1 MLSAGER
8 HLDSNIP
15 GTPHLTDAQRI
26 DWLRLIRSDNV
37 GPRTFRSLINH
48 FGSARAALERLPDL
62 ARRGGAA
69 RPGRI
74 CSEDDAQR
82 ELAASGEIGVTLIA
96 PGEAGYPPRLAG
108 IDDAPPLLGARGR
121 LDALM
126 RPMIA
131 IVGSRNASG
140 AGLKFAERLA
150 RDLGAAGFVIVSG
163 LARGIDQAAHR
174 ASISSGTLAVLAGG
188 HDKIYPPEHEGLL
201 FAILDTGG
209 AISEMPLGHVPRAR
223 DFPRRNRLIS
233 GAALGVVVIE
243 AAHRSGSLITARIAA
258 EQGREVFAVP
268 GSPLDPR
275 AAGTN
280 DLIKQ
285 GAALVTEAADV
296 INAVMPIMERPI
308 ELPGREPDNVM
319 SFDEPDHSDRARVIG
334 LLGPSPVGIDDLIR
348 LAGTSATTVRIV
360 LLELELAG
368 RLERHGGGL
377 VSII

>member
-1 MLSAGER
+1 MSLSAPLACGVCAI
-8 HLDSNIP
+8 IP
-15 GTPHLTDAQRI
+15 
-26 DWLRLIRSDNV
+26 
-37 GPRTFRSLINH
+37 GPRTFRSLVNH

-62 ARRGGAA
+62 ARRGGAQ

-74 CSEDDAQR
+74 YGEEEAR
-82 ELAASGEIGVTLIA
+82 AELAACQRTGVSLVA
-96 PGEAGYPPRLAG
+96 PGEAGYPPRLATL
-108 IDDAPPLLGARGR
+108 DDAPPLLGVRGAFE
-121 LDALM
+121 ALM

-140 AGLKFAERLA
+140 AGLKFAGTLA
-150 RDLGAAGFVIVSG
+150 RDLGEAGFVIASG

-174 ASISSGTLAVLAGG
+174 ASCATGTVAMLAGG
-188 HDKIYPPEHEGLL
+188 HDRIYPPEHVDLL
-201 FAILDTGG
+201 AAIIEAGG
-209 AISEMPLGHVPRAR
+209 AAISEMPMGHVPRAR

-233 GAALGVVVIE
+233 GTSLGVVVVE
-243 AAHRSGSLITARIAA
+243 AALRSGSLITARIAA

-285 GAALVTEAADV
+285 GATLTTEASDV
-296 INAVMPIMERPI
+296 INAVEPIMGRPI
-308 ELPGREPDNVM
+308 ELRANEPD
-319 SFDEPDHSDRARVIG
+319 DEPPAYEPDASDRARIVN
-334 LLGPSPVGIDDLIR
+334 LLGPSPILLDDLIR
-348 LAGTSATTVRIV
+348 MARTSPAIVRTV

-377 VSII
+377 VSLV

>member
-1 MLSAGER
+1 MDIQTFS
-8 HLDSNIP
+8 
-15 GTPHLTDAQRI
+15 TTCLTDTQRVE
-26 DWLRLIRSDNV
+26 WLRLIRSDNV
-37 GPRTFRSLINH
+37 GPRTFRYLISH

-74 CSEDDAQR
+74 CSEENALN
-82 ELAASGEIGVTLIA
+82 ELAASKRLGVYLLA
-96 PGEAGYPPRLAG
+96 PGEDGYPPQLATL
-108 IDDAPPLLGARGR
+108 DDAPPLLGVRGVR
-121 LDALM
+121 EMLM

-140 AGLKFAERLA
+140 AGLKFAGTLSH
-150 RDLGAAGFVIVSG
+150 DLGKTGFVIASG

-174 ASISSGTLAVLAGG
+174 ASLVSGTLVVLAGG
-188 HDKIYPPEHEGLL
+188 HDKIYPPEHEDLL
-201 FAILDTGG
+201 AKILETGG
-209 AISEMPLGHVPRAR
+209 AAISEMPLGHVPRAR

-233 GAALGVVVIE
+233 GVALGVVVVE

-285 GAALVTEAADV
+285 GATLTTEATDV
-296 INAVMPIMERPI
+296 INTVEPIMRRPI
-308 ELPGREPDNVM
+308 ELREPDDERPD
-319 SFDEPDHSDRARVIG
+319 SEPDASDRARIVG
-334 LLGPSPVGIDDLIR
+334 LLGPSPIPLDDLIR
-348 LAGTSATTVRIV
+348 MAGTPPTIVRAV
-360 LLELELAG
+360 LLELDLAG
-368 RLERHGGGL
+368 RLERYGGGL
-377 VSII
+377 VSLGS